1 MEICFPFIMYMPLKY
16 LDFSCG
22 CSVTKL
28 CPILWDP
35 MNTNVPGF
43 TILHYLPEFAQTHVH
58 WVGDAIQPSHPVTHF
73 SSCPQ
78 SFPASR
84 SFPVSRLFASNDQSI
99 GASASVCVLPMSIQG
114 CFPLG
119 FTGLISLQSK
129 GLTRVFSNTTVR
141 KHQFFSTQ
149 PSLWSNSHICTWLLE
164 KP

>member
-1 MEICFPFIMYMPLKY
+1 MIVHLC
-16 LDFSCG
+16 
-22 CSVTKL
+22 CSVAKSHLTL
-28 CPILWDP
+28 HDP
-35 MNTNVPGF
+35 MDCSTPGHPVP
-43 TILHYLPEFAQTHVH
+43 HHVPEFALVHVH
-58 WVGDAIQPSHPVTHF
+58 CISGAIQPSHPLLP
-73 SSCPQ
+73 SSPSPQ

-149 PSLWSNSHICTWLLE
+149 PSSL
-164 KP
+164 